1 MEIDHASQVGQQKLY
16 ATKKLFLDLN
26 AKSSPKDDRLSSTKH
41 PTTEVGEFSG
51 FKNEMINIFNI
62 DVTLKNVE
70 KQFYKKRSR
79 YSEKVMFLGLII
91 LTIIFLLCTLGLYF
105 FSPIKDSNHCNLASG
120 NSGTTT
126 ISILFS
132 SNLFVVIIMVF
143 LIRNVKENSLI
154 KKELFLLTLIQFVW
168 MVFWIIFEEEN
179 SLEGLCLTA
188 IIGTFLYSLI
198 YMVAPISYSFAK
210 KKKKK
215 KAKYDSENINDYQYF
230 ENILNNKE
238 NAKYWI
244 EWSKVNYSIENI
256 SFYQFVVTYEKIK
269 KGSKKKKRLSKN
281 IMKTF
286 IKDSSPLQI
295 NISYEAKTGLL
306 DNYKSN
312 PNGSNLFTDAKE
324 EILNL
329 MLRNSYPIFLE
340 SPFFYEMKLSE
351 KKINPESYM
360 NVGKEDHN
368 SSSDNTN
375 QVDKDTIELK
385 ETSNRNET
393 DTSSSSPTNSDSNSD
408 SDFNYASNSNS
419 KADSNVD

>member
-1 MEIDHASQVGQQKLY
+1 MEMDHASQVGQQKLY

-26 AKSSPKDDRLSSTKH
+26 TKSSSKDDRSSSTKH
-41 PTTEVGEFSG
+41 PTTEVGELSG
-51 FKNEMINIFNI
+51 FENEMINIFNI

-79 YSEKVMFLGLII
+79 YSEKVMF
-91 LTIIFLLCTLGLYF
+91 F
-105 FSPIKDSNHCNLASG
+105 
-120 NSGTTT
+120 
-126 ISILFS
+126 
-132 SNLFVVIIMVF
+132 
-143 LIRNVKENSLI
+143 
-154 KKELFLLTLIQFVW
+154 
-168 MVFWIIFEEEN
+168 
-179 SLEGLCLTA
+179 
-188 IIGTFLYSLI
+188 
-198 YMVAPISYSFAK
+198 
-210 KKKKK
+210 
-215 KAKYDSENINDYQYF
+215 
-230 ENILNNKE
+230 
-238 NAKYWI
+238 
-244 EWSKVNYSIENI
+244 
-256 SFYQFVVTYEKIK
+256 
-269 KGSKKKKRLSKN
+269 GSKKKKRLSKN

-312 PNGSNLFTDAKE
+312 PNWSNLFTDAKE

-340 SPFFYEMKLSE
+340 SPFFYEMELAE

-360 NVGKEDHN
+360 NVGKEDDN

-393 DTSSSSPTNSDSNSD
+393 DTSSSSSTNSDSNSD
-408 SDFNYASNSNS
+408 SDFNYGSNSNS